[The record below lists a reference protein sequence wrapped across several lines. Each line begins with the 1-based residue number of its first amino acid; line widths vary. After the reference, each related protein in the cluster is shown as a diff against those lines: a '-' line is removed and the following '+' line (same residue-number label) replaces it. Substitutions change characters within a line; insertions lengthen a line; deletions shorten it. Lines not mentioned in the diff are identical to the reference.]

1 MSEEGGT
8 KLRKRPQPQQ
18 QMQQQIMMEQ
28 QMQQQQMQQQMQM
41 PQQQMPREVVRP
53 TAEELFKQAPP
64 PQMPQQMQMP
74 MPPPPVRENLVQI
87 PKKKSMFGSTDSP
100 NFKHAILVAVIFV
113 ILNSKI
119 VWRQL
124 IKLPFMGSVEP
135 SMIALI
141 VNSLLAALAYY
152 IITNFIMK

>member
-8 KLRKRPQPQQ
+8 KLRKRPPPQQ
-18 QMQQQIMMEQ
+18 QMQQQVMMEQ
-28 QMQQQQMQQQMQM
+28 QM
-41 PQQQMPREVVRP
+41 PQQVPMPVQVQRP

-64 PQMPQQMQMP
+64 AQVPQQMQMP
-74 MPPPPVRENLVQI
+74 QAQVRENVVQI
-87 PKKKSMFGSTDSP
+87 PKKKSMFGMPDST
-100 NFKHAILVAVIFV
+100 NFKYATLVAVIFV
-113 ILNSKI
+113 VLNSKI

-141 VNSLLAALAYY
+141 VNSLLAAVAYFV
-152 IITNFIMK
+152 ITNFIMK

>member
-18 QMQQQIMMEQ
+18 QMQQQ
-28 QMQQQQMQQQMQM
+28 MQM
-41 PQQQMPREVVRP
+41 PQQMPREVVRP
-53 TAEELFKQAPP
+53 TAEELFKQQPP
-64 PQMPQQMQMP
+64 AHVPQQMQMP
-74 MPPPPVRENLVQI
+74 VIRENLVEI
-87 PKKKSMFGSTDSP
+87 PKKKSVFGISESP
-100 NFKHAILVAVIFV
+100 NFKNAILVAVIFV
-113 ILNSKI
+113 VLNSKI

-141 VNSLLAALAYY
+141 INSLMAAIAYY